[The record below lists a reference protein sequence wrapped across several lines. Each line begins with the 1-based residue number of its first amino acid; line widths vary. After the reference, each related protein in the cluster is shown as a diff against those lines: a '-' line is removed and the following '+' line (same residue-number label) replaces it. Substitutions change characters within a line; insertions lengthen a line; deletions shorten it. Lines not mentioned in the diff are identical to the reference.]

1 MSKAE
6 DFAYKKY
13 PQSKKG
19 VLYDLVRNSIIQ
31 GYQQAEEDLKLTW
44 EDIVL
49 IETISKEFI
58 KNNTTPMTNRDY
70 YQEVLKQFN
79 EKKGKIGMKQLK
91 IATTASAIV
100 TLDGLD
106 IDDVIKQAADLA
118 HEVLEELSI
127 YRQENELD
135 SDTFA
140 CEGSC
145 CAFLDLIDD

>member
-1 MSKAE
+1 
-6 DFAYKKY
+6 
-13 PQSKKG
+13 
-19 VLYDLVRNSIIQ
+19 
-31 GYQQAEEDLKLTW
+31 
-44 EDIVL
+44 
-49 IETISKEFI
+49 
-58 KNNTTPMTNRDY
+58 
-70 YQEVLKQFN
+70 
-79 EKKGKIGMKQLK
+79 MKQLK